1 MSTTLLN
8 LVLGEGFEPSASR
21 LSAECYI
28 HMSFPNIIGGS
39 GGIRTH
45 IHRAYETLA
54 LPYLRLNHCLVE
66 VEGFEPVACQ
76 IKSLPHHHSATLPL
90 NHLCSNLRKPC

>member
-1 MSTTLLN
+1 MKFGTGRWNRTTDI
-8 LVLGEGFEPSASR
+8 P
-21 LSAECYI
+21 LSGECYNRLNYT
-28 HMSFPNIIGGS
+28 SIGGS
-39 GGIRTH
+39 GGNRTH

-54 LPYLRLNHCLVE
+54 LPYLRLNQCLVG

>member
-1 MSTTLLN
+1 MKFGTGRWNRTTDI
-8 LVLGEGFEPSASR
+8 P
-21 LSAECYI
+21 LSGECYNRLNYT
-28 HMSFPNIIGGS
+28 SIGGS
-39 GGIRTH
+39 GGNRTH